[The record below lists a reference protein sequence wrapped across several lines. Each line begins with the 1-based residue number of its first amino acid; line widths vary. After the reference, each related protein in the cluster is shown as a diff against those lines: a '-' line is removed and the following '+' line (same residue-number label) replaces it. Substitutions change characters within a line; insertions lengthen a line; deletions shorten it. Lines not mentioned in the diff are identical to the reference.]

1 MLMSRDNSKT
11 SNIKLCF
18 SVTIDDVFSSFG
30 SSFKNWICIIMQAC
44 QMKAVCFLRCI
55 CAKSGLSCPTPCDP
69 KDRSP
74 PGPSVHGILQAGILD
89 WAASPPPRDLPR
101 PRGQTCASCSS
112 CMAGGAFTAEPLGR
126 PLAFSGL
133 EDK

>member
-44 QMKAVCFLRCI
+44 QMKAVSFLRCM
-55 CAKSGLSCPTPCDP
+55 CAKSRLSCPTLCDP

-74 PGPSVHGILQAGILD
+74 PGSSVHGILQARILD
-89 WAASPPPRDLPR
+89 WAAMPSSER
-101 PRGQTCASCSS
+101 PAQTQRANLCLLQLLHCRWSLYC
-112 CMAGGAFTAEPLGR
+112 
-126 PLAFSGL
+126 
-133 EDK
+133 